1 MVEAKITEQ
10 QREEIIE
17 KFYSGQMKQ
26 KDIAKEYGLTQSGV
40 SRIVNDVDAMTKMLR
55 ATTAERVRAQIRINN
70 HLMEAVN
77 TQIDLM
83 RGQYEDHHKYLKQ
96 NAARDI
102 LDRGGVRAEK
112 DEKPEVRITMD
123 FGESG
128 GFTLGV
134 PDHSMDNAVSSMDNE
149 SEAE

>member
-1 MVEAKITEQ
+1 MFEAKITEQ

-70 HLMEAVN
+70 HL
-77 TQIDLM
+77 T
-83 RGQYEDHHKYLKQ
+83 
-96 NAARDI
+96 
-102 LDRGGVRAEK
+102 
-112 DEKPEVRITMD
+112 
-123 FGESG
+123 
-128 GFTLGV
+128 
-134 PDHSMDNAVSSMDNE
+134 
-149 SEAE
+149 EAEIVEQIEKIQNGLKEI

>member
-1 MVEAKITEQ
+1 MFEAKITEQ

-70 HLMEAVN
+70 HLTEAVN

-83 RGQYEDHHKYLKQ
+83 RGQYEDQYKYLKQ

-112 DEKPEVRITMD
+112 EESAETRVIVD
-123 FGESG
+123 FGSAG
-128 GFTLGV
+128 GLTLGV
-134 PDHSMDNAVSSMDNE
+134 PDHSMDNAVSSKDNE
-149 SEAE
+149 EAE